1 MKEKEDKLGRP
12 ATWADIAKGK
22 VIYAKIKSKYMK
34 GVIEKFVDDKLI
46 KIRLH
51 KNKKLETLHGDSDL
65 IKLIIIPK

>member
-1 MKEKEDKLGRP
+1 
-12 ATWADIAKGK
+12 
-22 VIYAKIKSKYMK
+22 MK

-51 KNKKLETLHGDSDL
+51 KNKKLETLHCDSDL